1 MADLSSGGRSA
12 RPNVIAGR
20 SRSTATRA
28 KVATIRVASAHG
40 AAERAR
46 DLGGAAAA
54 AAIWHRHFEN
64 AQAGARRPH
73 LHFDVPAIGHL
84 AHVEAF
90 EAVAADGAIGA
101 HIGVAHAV

>member
-12 RPNVIAGR
+12 RPNVIAAARCRGDPSKGNNDPRRR
-20 SRSTATRA
+20 S
-28 KVATIRVASAHG
+28 HG
-40 AAERAR
+40 AAKRACN
-46 DLGGAAAA
+46 LGGATAATA
-54 AAIWHRHFEN
+54 VWHRQFEN
-64 AQAGARRPH
+64 TQTGARRPH
-73 LHFDVPAIGHL
+73 LHFDIPAVGHL